1 MDDQIA
7 QFSGITAATTSQAE
21 QYLSL
26 TEGNLEQAIQ
36 LYFEDPSL
44 ATGTPSAPAAAATA
58 SPLQP
63 VAAPSRPKRKTY
75 TEDDDGV
82 VHVDS
87 DESEDFDM
95 GEASEPPI
103 ADTDADAEM
112 ARRLQEEM
120 YSGGGNVDADVVRA
134 PMARTTETLIGP
146 GFDDD
151 DISHMVQQQLLE
163 RRRRTNPREFWPC
176 CWMSSSD

>member
-21 QYLSL
+21 QYLAL

-44 ATGTPSAPAAAATA
+44 ATSTPAAPAATTAAA
-58 SPLQP
+58 SHQP
-63 VAAPSRPKRKTY
+63 AASSRPKRKAY

-95 GEASEPPI
+95 GEAHEPPA
-103 ADTDADAEM
+103 ADTNADAEM

-120 YSGGGNVDADVVRA
+120 YSGGGTMDPDAVRA

-146 GFDDD
+146 DLDDD

-163 RRRRTNPREFWPC
+163 RRRRANARELSPWGC
-176 CWMSSSD
+176 MSWYG